1 MQNVYIRC
9 HLHVFHSLKNSLN
22 IAMYIVFRNR
32 PINKQFSKDSMYIR
46 QYECVRRKFP
56 NGNVDEKSI
65 TFTRLRQET
74 NMIGYRYENKFLTVL
89 INTFTNIKK
98 TDNHH

>member
-1 MQNVYIRC
+1 
-9 HLHVFHSLKNSLN
+9 
-22 IAMYIVFRNR
+22 MYLEIGLL
-32 PINKQFSKDSMYIR
+32 INNFQKILCNDITELWHPATIR